1 MKVLMITI
9 FFYFAFC
16 SCTDNN
22 YNIVRHELTNY
33 YVQQNFETYKTVY
46 DELGKSVDDMVL
58 RHIESVRGQIGNEY
72 QIDSFIIFN
81 KERSKL
87 FTTINTSLKKNYGAS
102 DLIQTLY
109 GVKIKDRWY
118 LFFGYNLI
126 AMRDGYKK
134 DKFKPLTWEELSYM
148 AREQFFRQFIS
159 FDGNSSLVIHED
171 ALNKFINAENIGG
184 TRVSANGTEEVR
196 LLRLYNYKQSRVIDI
211 IEYKELLEHK
221 VDSIEYEESQYDNE
235 FHQDQIIN
243 FEQPVFDSKQWK
255 EFVKR
260 KNGT

>member
-1 MKVLMITI
+1 
-9 FFYFAFC
+9 
-16 SCTDNN
+16 
-22 YNIVRHELTNY
+22 
-33 YVQQNFETYKTVY
+33 
-46 DELGKSVDDMVL
+46 
-58 RHIESVRGQIGNEY
+58 
-72 QIDSFIIFN
+72 
-81 KERSKL
+81 
-87 FTTINTSLKKNYGAS
+87 
-102 DLIQTLY
+102 
-109 GVKIKDRWY
+109 
-118 LFFGYNLI
+118 
-126 AMRDGYKK
+126 MRDGYKK

-148 AREQFFRQFIS
+148 ARETVFRQFIS

-243 FEQPVFDSKQWK
+243 FWTACIRFKTMERIC
-255 EFVKR
+255 KR
-260 KNGT
+260 KNST

>member
-1 MKVLMITI
+1 MITI

-109 GVKIKDRWY
+109 GVKIK
-118 LFFGYNLI
+118 
-126 AMRDGYKK
+126 K
-134 DKFKPLTWEELSYM
+134 
-148 AREQFFRQFIS
+148 
-159 FDGNSSLVIHED
+159 
-171 ALNKFINAENIGG
+171 IGG
-184 TRVSANGTEEVR
+184 IYFLG
-196 LLRLYNYKQSRVIDI
+196 I
-211 IEYKELLEHK
+211 I
-221 VDSIEYEESQYDNE
+221 
-235 FHQDQIIN
+235 
-243 FEQPVFDSKQWK
+243 
-255 EFVKR
+255 
-260 KNGT
+260 